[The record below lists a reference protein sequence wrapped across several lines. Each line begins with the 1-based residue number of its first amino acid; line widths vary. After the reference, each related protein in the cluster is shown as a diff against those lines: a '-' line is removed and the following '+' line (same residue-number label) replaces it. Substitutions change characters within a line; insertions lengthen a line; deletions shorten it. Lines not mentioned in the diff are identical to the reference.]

1 MTGTWQNQS
10 AWCIVANWRA
20 RIRIPAVF
28 DLWVRNEASSRSK
41 KLKDFLHEVIVD
53 GARTLAT
60 EGTTHTFLVEKIVPL
75 KKGDEVEYVVDESMK
90 DIIQTHVHLIQNG
103 RGKQELLFIEFILM
117 AKATADLVVAPS

>member
-1 MTGTWQNQS
+1 MAKST
-10 AWCIVANWRA
+10 AWCTVANWRA

-41 KLKDFLHEVIVD
+41 KLKDFLHELIVE
-53 GARTLAT
+53 GARVLAT
-60 EGTTHTFLVEKIVPL
+60 EGTGHVFLFEKIVPL
-75 KKGDEVEYVVDESMK
+75 KKENEVEYVVDESMK

-117 AKATADLVVAPS
+117 AKATADLTVDAS